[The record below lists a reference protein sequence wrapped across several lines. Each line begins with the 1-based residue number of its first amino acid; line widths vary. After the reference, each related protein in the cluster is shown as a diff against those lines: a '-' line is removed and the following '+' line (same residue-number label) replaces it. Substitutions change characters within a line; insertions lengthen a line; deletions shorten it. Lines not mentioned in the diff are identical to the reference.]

1 MGSVDY
7 FNEIAQSWNVIR
19 SEYFDERLKY
29 KVLSKVNIKD
39 KVVADLGCGTGFLSL
54 ALALDASIVFSI
66 DQSVNMLIETR
77 KLMETKKFD
86 NVYPIK
92 SSIDNLA
99 LFDESVD
106 VVFINMALHHVKDA
120 KKAIEEMF
128 RIIKKD
134 GALIISDVQEHNGEW
149 AKTEMFDEWLGFS
162 NNQMEEWLKS
172 AGFNTVNIEN
182 TDLLCK
188 GYSSKGEFT
197 QTGIFI
203 AVANKGGLNSE
214 IYK

>member
-66 DQSVNMLIETR
+66 DQSVKMLIETR

-134 GALIISDVQEHNGEW
+134 GTLIISDVQEHNGEW

-203 AVANKGGLNSE
+203 VAANKGGLNSE

>member
-1 MGSVDY
+1 MGSVEY
-7 FNEIAQSWNVIR
+7 FNDIAKNWNVVR

-66 DQSVNMLIETR
+66 DQSVNMLVETR

-92 SSIDNLA
+92 SSIDNLV

-106 VVFINMALHHVKDA
+106 VVFINMALHHVKDS

-134 GALIISDVQEHNGEW
+134 GTLIISDVQEHNGEW
-149 AKTEMFDEWLGFS
+149 ARTEMFDEWLGFS
-162 NNQMEEWLKS
+162 NEQMKEWLTGV
-172 AGFNTVNIEN
+172 GFNTVNIEN
-182 TDLLCK
+182 TDLNCK
-188 GYSSKGEFT
+188 GYSSKGEYT
-197 QTGIFI
+197 ETGIFI
-203 AVANKGGLNSE
+203 AVANKGGLSYE
-214 IYK
+214 I